1 MYKPHT
7 IEQYKI
13 QRFLDDVFAMEHFL
27 VAPLSRTSLML
38 EDKSGE
44 QIAFSFCD
52 NEVREVPL
60 PPAADPEDVK
70 KFILSVQNLNPKLH
84 LHTFE
89 DITCWWLTHPNPLTY
104 QQALGLPDD
113 LYRHFLSHRIIE
125 DEDVLRIVS
134 SGLISEN
141 NYQDIQLWYLN
152 GKVSTCWLGPLGV
165 DGTGNLYGLTFDHGA
180 PTARKFRFY
189 LLDDYYRYINNI
201 L

>member
-70 KFILSVQNLNPKLH
+70 KFILSYTCTLSRHYLLVADPPKS
-84 LHTFE
+84 F
-89 DITCWWLTHPNPLTY
+89 D
-104 QQALGLPDD
+104 LPT
-113 LYRHFLSHRIIE
+113 
-125 DEDVLRIVS
+125 
-134 SGLISEN
+134 G
-141 NYQDIQLWYLN
+141 
-152 GKVSTCWLGPLGV
+152 LGPS
-165 DGTGNLYGLTFDHGA
+165 
-180 PTARKFRFY
+180 R
-189 LLDDYYRYINNI
+189 
-201 L
+201 